1 MLRSAVELI
10 SVLKL
15 MDLCGAREIRS
26 NQLLLLMQ
34 GSEVNRMVMSVT
46 PTAQLYE

>member
-10 SVLKL
+10 SVLKFI
-15 MDLCGAREIRS
+15 DLCGAREIRS

-34 GSEVNRMVMSVT
+34 GSEVNHMVMSVT
-46 PTAQLYE
+46 PTVQLYE